1 MRVGKAVF
9 MCDGFDVDLCLQR
22 FRKFVAN
29 RLGKRMNAVCI
40 GVFNNRDV
48 DGTIRTDHSDFRKK

>member
-9 MCDGFDVDLCLQR
+9 MCDSFDVDLCLQR

-29 RLGKRMNAVCI
+29 RLGKGMNAVCI

-48 DGTIRTDHSDFRKK
+48 DGTLRFP